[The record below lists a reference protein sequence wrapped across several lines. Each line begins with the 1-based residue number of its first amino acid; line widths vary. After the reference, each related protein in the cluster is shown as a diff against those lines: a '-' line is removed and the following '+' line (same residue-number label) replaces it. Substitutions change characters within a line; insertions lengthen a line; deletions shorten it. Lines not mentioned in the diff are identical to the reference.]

1 MKFHPRYTPLL
12 FAFFMSC
19 GVAFIVSGVLTAII
33 DGFDN
38 FIQTWMLGF
47 SIAWPV
53 ACSAVLVLAPR
64 VRRLVQHLTAQ

>member
-1 MKFHPRYTPLL
+1 MKFHPRHTNLL
-12 FAFFMSC
+12 FAFFMSSC
-19 GVAFIVSGVLTAII
+19 VAFIVSCVLTAVI

-38 FIQTWMLGF
+38 FFPTWMLGF

-53 ACSAVLVLAPR
+53 AFSVVLVLAPR